1 MAAEERKLR
10 RTAADWE
17 ERYQARDTP
26 WDTGLVDPALRDL
39 VEAGCLKPC
48 RAVEFGCGTGTNAV
62 YLAERGF
69 DVTGVEY
76 SQLAIDQARGKAE
89 HAGVRI
95 SWQVGD
101 LANLE
106 APAEPYELLF
116 DRGCYHCMRRAGL
129 LSAYQAAVGRLLPSG
144 ARIVILAG
152 NSDDTVE
159 GGPPKVSAAE
169 LCGDFEKLCRIE
181 SLAAYRFEDFG
192 GKPGPL
198 AWKLLMTRR

>member
-1 MAAEERKLR
+1 MAPEERKLR

-17 ERYQARDTP
+17 ERYTAGDTP
-26 WDTGLVDPALRDL
+26 WDTGLVDPALRAL
-39 VEAGCLKPC
+39 VEAGCLAPC

-62 YLAERGF
+62 FLAGRGF
-69 DVTGVEY
+69 DVTGIDY
-76 SQLAIDQARGKAE
+76 SQLAIDQARTKADA
-89 HAGVRI
+89 AGLRI
-95 SWQVGD
+95 TWQVGD
-101 LANLE
+101 LADLE
-106 APAEPYELLF
+106 PPAEPYTLLF
-116 DRGCYHCMRRAGL
+116 DRGCYHCMRRAGM

-152 NSDDTVE
+152 NSDDTIE

-181 SLAAYRFEDFG
+181 SLAACRFEDIG

-198 AWKLLMTRR
+198 AWKLVMTRR